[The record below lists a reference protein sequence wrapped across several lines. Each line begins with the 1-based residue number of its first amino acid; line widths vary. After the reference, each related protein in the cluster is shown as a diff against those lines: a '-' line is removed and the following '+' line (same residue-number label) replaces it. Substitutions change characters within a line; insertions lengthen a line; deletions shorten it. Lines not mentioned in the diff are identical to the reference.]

1 MYRGLGRDVAA
12 IGRRGMMGSMRKRR
26 TPQKEAEEEV
36 GALFQASAQAQNRK
50 VQRDM
55 SLMSKMDQQD
65 ELLEQQE
72 MDMRA
77 AKQDRTY
84 SMMDAA
90 ESSQEALR
98 RRTQRNAGA
107 YKRFINR
114 MLMMRKASLVGED
127 MSDIEDPLEGLEEA
141 MGTRQY
147 NQGGM

>member
-1 MYRGLGRDVAA
+1 
-12 IGRRGMMGSMRKRR
+12 MMGSMRKRL

-36 GALFQASAQAQNRK
+36 GALFRASAQAQGRK
-50 VQRDM
+50 LQRDM

-77 AKQDRTY
+77 AKEDRTY

-90 ESSQEALR
+90 ESSGEALR

-127 MSDIEDPLEGLEEA
+127 MGDIEDPLEGLDEA
-141 MGTRQY
+141 MEARQS
-147 NQGGM
+147 NRGGY